1 MKISSRSILS
11 PARAGAARD
20 PPPISLSKSHSRRLR
35 NSRSIKGGASPAM
48 FPATGKKRGSGFE
61 NPEPSSPKVT
71 CIGQV
76 RVKSKKKHAKNLRS
90 LSRRRSAGE
99 VSFRRLEHSGS
110 GFGSQS
116 QNLGSNYQQGGSQEC
131 LPLQR
136 NNQRWVHLPLTIC
149 EALRTL
155 GSEVSC
161 LFPCRSSCSSTTAM
175 VKEEKMG
182 GGSVEEG
189 NRQGSCA
196 VFARWLVALQEGEG
210 GRRDAGGGREIQLV
224 AGDDGDEN
232 NEIDEMAIGNPRR
245 HVFQD
250 LEIVNGSVLGTKDE
264 ARVSTC
270 VPPKNAL
277 LLMRCR
283 SDPMKMEALTNRFW
297 EPNMEKNE
305 EQDEDEDKESVHD
318 EEKIEQSGILENLQL
333 QEEETHMASIE
344 VSDQELDDLQE
355 NEVDQEEFET
365 ISEMETKQRVQEEKV
380 ETNPEMETK
389 QSVEEEDNQEQSI
402 ETNEEEEE
410 ESMFLWSLFEENPDQ
425 DQEPEEE
432 NEEEEEAHSEM
443 EDAQEEFF
451 EDVQVTEA
459 CESNVEK
466 VKDFEE
472 ENAKIDS
479 SKSLPECL
487 LLMMYEPKLSMEVSK
502 ETWVCSADFIR
513 HHSRR
518 KPPPVPPPVKS
529 TDGQDESK
537 ATRMAGVECQP
548 VLQQPARS
556 SCSFPATSMATMFDQ
571 KLANTNGFEPLV
583 LKRSRSE
590 PHRAK
595 IAPDSGFW
603 KNKLEPPRRA
613 SFGIDVAGFGF

>member
-20 PPPISLSKSHSRRLR
+20 PPPLSLSNSHSRRLR

-99 VSFRRLEHSGS
+99 VSFRRLEHSGN

-116 QNLGSNYQQGGSQEC
+116 QNLGSNQEC

-149 EALRTL
+149 EGLRAF

-175 VKEEKMG
+175 EKEEKMVG
-182 GGSVEEG
+182 E
-189 NRQGSCA
+189 NRQGSCGA
-196 VFARWLVALQEGEG
+196 GFARWLVALQEGDGSGRDTG
-210 GRRDAGGGREIQLV
+210 GSGGGGERDVELV
-224 AGDDGDEN
+224 AGDDDDEN
-232 NEIDEMAIGNPRR
+232 EEIDEIGIKNSRR

-250 LEIVNGSVLGTKDE
+250 LEIVNDSVLGTIDE

-305 EQDEDEDKESVHD
+305 EEEEDEDEESFRN
-318 EEKIEQSGILENLQL
+318 EEKIEESVIPENLQ
-333 QEEETHMASIE
+333 QEEEETHMGLIE
-344 VSDQELDDLQE
+344 VSNQEHDHLQAKAIDQEKTEKNLEL
-355 NEVDQEEFET
+355 
-365 ISEMETKQRVQEEKV
+365 EMEKKVQEEEV
-380 ETNPEMETK
+380 ETNPDMETK
-389 QSVEEEDNQEQSI
+389 QSIEEEEEEEEDNQEQSI
-402 ETNEEEEE
+402 KTNEEEEE
-410 ESMFLWSLFEENPDQ
+410 EEEEGSMYLWSLFEENTDQ
-425 DQEPEEE
+425 NQEYEET
-432 NEEEEEAHSEM
+432 EEEEEVHSEM
-443 EDAQEEFF
+443 EDAQEQLS
-451 EDVQVTEA
+451 EDEDIEETAA
-459 CESNVEK
+459 CESNSE
-466 VKDFEE
+466 FEE
-472 ENAKIDS
+472 ENEEINK

-502 ETWVCSADFIR
+502 ETWVCSTDFIR
-513 HHSRR
+513 RHSGR
-518 KPPPVPPPVKS
+518 KPPPVPPPIKPIA
-529 TDGQDESK
+529 GEDESK
-537 ATRMAGVECQP
+537 CQP

-556 SCSFPATSMATMFDQ
+556 SCSSMATKFDQ
-571 KLANTNGFEPLV
+571 KLVNTNGFEPLI
-583 LKRSRSE
+583 LTRCKSE
-590 PHRAK
+590 PMK
-595 IAPDSGFW
+595 LAPESCFW